1 MDNVNIEQAIDE
13 ELMKLNLDP
22 SENYSESED
31 DIFTVLDGNVSGY
44 FILFCYSV
52 LKTLTYLLLILN
64 LVDCITT
71 HFIMKTLFDNLKLY
85 LIYIVFNLYWYKKN
99 HGLKQTSLTSRPNVT
114 SNMVIYFT
122 FVTLRRYNL

>member
-1 MDNVNIEQAIDE
+1 MLMDNIEQAIDE

-52 LKTLTYLLLILN
+52 LKTLTYLFWI
-64 LVDCITT
+64 
-71 HFIMKTLFDNLKLY
+71 
-85 LIYIVFNLYWYKKN
+85 
-99 HGLKQTSLTSRPNVT
+99 
-114 SNMVIYFT
+114 
-122 FVTLRRYNL
+122 